1 MKTYGSKNRN
11 QTRRRTIAFPVSSG
25 KPRGEKHNLN
35 IKYDDDS
42 RIASPELE
50 KENNEPVVIISSS
63 SDSESGNTENS
74 PAPRRTLKRSLRGA
88 RLSSSYMISDNSDE
102 EEETIM
108 KSHRQKQKANTCARG
123 TSVISDIKRKRRKT
137 DPGPQTA
144 GSKMVQTR
152 LALGDEFQ
160 TTCKECGMSFM
171 PTYSLDVKLHAK
183 FHSKSVDGRDWSLDW
198 GSPVK
203 FPTHVAKVMEG
214 YTVVKVTPSSRVAA
228 KKAAQ
233 DMIQL
238 VNTELSAP
246 PENPTWNNGPAG
258 AGAAYLYVCKKNK
271 KAVGILV
278 VERVSRGRPM
288 VVSTSEI
295 LPSDTMAIHARFPVV
310 MGVSRIFTVRNYR
323 RMGIS
328 TALLDIARYDFIFG
342 LRSQKLQVAW
352 SQPSA
357 SGAKLALK
365 WAPITLKP
373 AEKEDS
379 FKSLLSPPPSSPAID
394 GNKQDGNKQD
404 GDLASPRL
412 AILTYLE
419 RDAIVR

>member
-1 MKTYGSKNRN
+1 MKTYGSKNRK
-11 QTRRRTIAFPVSSG
+11 QTRRRTIVFPVSHG
-25 KPRGEKHNLN
+25 QPLGENHNLN
-35 IKYDDDS
+35 IQDEDDS
-42 RIASPELE
+42 RIVSSEFE
-50 KENNEPVVIISSS
+50 KENHEAVVIISSS
-63 SDSESGNTENS
+63 SDSESGNAENS
-74 PAPRRTLKRSLRGA
+74 PTSRRTLKRSLREP
-88 RLSSSYMISDNSDE
+88 RLSSSYIISDNSDE

-108 KSHRQKQKANTCARG
+108 KSHRKKQKVANCAKG
-123 TSVISDIKRKRRKT
+123 PSVMSDIKRKRRKT
-137 DPGPQTA
+137 DPGPQTT

-152 LALGDEFQ
+152 LALVDEFQ

-183 FHSKSVDGRDWSLDW
+183 FHAKSVDGRDWSLDW
-198 GSPVK
+198 GSLVK
-203 FPTHVAKVMEG
+203 FPAHVAKVIEG
-214 YTVVKVTPSSRVAA
+214 YIVVKVTPSSRVAA
-228 KKAAQ
+228 KKATQ
-233 DMIQL
+233 DMIHL

-246 PENPTWNNGPAG
+246 PENPTWKNGPAG

-271 KAVGILV
+271 KAVGVLV

-295 LPSDTMAIHARFPVV
+295 LPPDTMAIHARLPVV

-357 SGAKLALK
+357 SGAKLALR

-373 AEKEDS
+373 AEKQDS
-379 FKSLLSPPPSSPAID
+379 SKSLLSPPPSSPAID
-394 GNKQDGNKQD
+394 SNKQDD
-404 GDLASPRL
+404 DLASPRL